1 MTYGL
6 QMNLSFRQ
14 LFTFREVMRSG
25 SISQAARTAG
35 RTQPAVS
42 AMIAGLEA
50 ELGFALFV
58 REHSRLTPTAEAHY
72 FLEECEDIL
81 SRLDQTKRTLSGM
94 SRLEDG
100 RLRIACHPAASGF
113 FMPSVLTAFL
123 ADKPKVDVTF
133 KMRSSVVIE
142 DLIASQQ
149 FDIGFAETPTRRES
163 VKQIDF
169 NLECVCA
176 VASSDPLAKAELI
189 TPQDLDGANLA
200 MLFSEHSSYQQT
212 QRVFS
217 EAGCRFH
224 RKFELQTFLPGLP
237 LVGAG
242 MCYMICDTITAYS
255 QLSLVDGSANIT
267 FKPFA
272 PTLRTEVSIL
282 TPAHSPQSIIAD
294 AFCRDLV
301 SRINGLKSEMAQW
314 LTTPTQ

>member
-1 MTYGL
+1 
-6 QMNLSFRQ
+6 MNLSLRQ
-14 LFTFREVMRSG
+14 LATFREVMRSG
-25 SISQAARTAG
+25 SISQAARTVG

-42 AMIAGLEA
+42 SMIANLEK

-58 REHSRLTPTAEAHY
+58 REHGRLTPTPEAHY

-81 SRLDQTKRTLSGM
+81 SRLDQTKRTLSGI

-100 RLRIACHPAASGF
+100 KLRIACHPAASGF

-123 ADKPKVDVTF
+123 DNKPKVDVTF
-133 KMRSSVVIE
+133 KMRSSKVIE

-149 FDIGFAETPTRRES
+149 FDVGFAETPEPRES

-176 VASSDPLAKAELI
+176 VASSDPLAKADVI
-189 TPQDLDGANLA
+189 TAQDLDGANLA
-200 MLFSEHSSYQQT
+200 MLFSEHQSYRKTAQS
-212 QRVFS
+212 FS
-217 EAGCRFH
+217 DAGCRFH

-242 MCYMICDTITAYS
+242 LCYMICDTISAHS
-255 QLSLVDGSANIT
+255 HLKHMGSSANVT

-272 PTLRTEVSIL
+272 PAIYTGVSIL
-282 TPAHSPQSIIAD
+282 TPAHSPQSIIAE
-294 AFCRDLV
+294 AFCQALV
-301 SRINGLKSEMAQW
+301 ERIKGIGSEMTQW
-314 LTTPTQ
+314 LNMPKQNI